1 VVAGVVLTLVVAE
14 EELEVIENLEEQPLD
29 VILYLH

>member
-1 VVAGVVLTLVVAE
+1 VVAEVVLMLVVAE